1 MNKIT
6 ISGVVA
12 NRSATK
18 FAEISGKQEK
28 ICTFELHAE
37 DGLNVKVLCVGLLA
51 LSHFSKFTDGDKVS
65 IIGKLGTVDNEVGI
79 IASVII
85 VNDNTV
91 YPDTYPADLAI
102 AEKEKIEKQEEISRI
117 AAENFDPERDPF

>member
-12 NRSATK
+12 NRSATR
-18 FAEISGKQEK
+18 FEEVSGKQEK
-28 ICTFELHAE
+28 VCTFELHTE
-37 DGLNVKVLCVGLLA
+37 NELNVKVLCIGLLA
-51 LSHFSKFTDGDKVS
+51 VRQFSKFKDGDNVS
-65 IIGKLGTVDNEVGI
+65 IIGKLGKVENETGI
-79 IASVII
+79 VASVVIAEG
-85 VNDNTV
+85 NTV

-102 AEKEKIEKQEEISRI
+102 AEKEKVEKQEELLRI